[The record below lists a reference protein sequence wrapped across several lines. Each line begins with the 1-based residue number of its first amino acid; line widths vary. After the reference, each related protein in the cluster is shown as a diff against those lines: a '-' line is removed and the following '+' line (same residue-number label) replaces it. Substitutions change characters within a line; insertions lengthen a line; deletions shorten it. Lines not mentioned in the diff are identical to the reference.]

1 MADNDNEKARETM
14 CMALQGSQASSVY
27 SLVAVEMLLLLVFSK
42 LLHLLLLRRLGQP
55 RLICDFLAAML
66 MANIDTVKHH
76 FQLVIGDVIDPAGE
90 FVFATYLFV
99 LGLEMDPRLLLRR
112 KGPEAS
118 VAYFGILSNFLLT
131 LLFFPVLQDMHIAQK
146 DDFLTSAGLAA
157 ILATTSSHILAR
169 LATEL
174 KFSRSEIGRFSITAG
189 VTTDLLST
197 ILMLVGYTCYSLYN
211 QWKWTMIG
219 ITYVT
224 VETMIVFAVITPV
237 VDWMNDRNPEGKPL
251 KGQYMVAAFMIPA
264 MLCYLARKAGY
275 DWKLNAFL
283 VGLALPGKGRISSF
297 LISRINFSLTYLILP
312 FYFVLVNMKTG
323 DDGNS
328 STASFSMVGV
338 FTILGGMGKTLGT
351 MYAGI
356 MRHDMKWEDAM
367 RIGLLLNVKGPYH
380 FFCAHMAVNSHL
392 IDRNTMNTLMFS
404 FLVSI
409 AYIPMMAGRIRQK
422 IKKSEREL
430 TGIQW
435 HDAGEELRLVVGLH
449 GPRNVPLAVGIIEAA
464 RVGTTSLAV
473 YTMDMVQMTERAA
486 AMLVHG
492 QDLEEATVLDE
503 QIMEMREHINSG
515 LETYKEQLND
525 EDKKHLNIRRLLAIA
540 SFDDMHHDICNAAE
554 DVKSVLIIL
563 PYHRRQMVGG
573 GLSEG
578 KTGFKNVNRKV
589 LQNAPCSVG
598 ILVDRDQGRKKLA
611 SSLVLQNIVVVFIGG
626 KDDREALA
634 LAGIIVQHP
643 SINLMVARFLPDPAA
658 IDKANRTGHQAFAF
672 DADEDAEA
680 RADEQYF
687 TAFHERHS
695 GKKNLVC
702 MDVHVS
708 NGAETVAALRSLA
721 ERHELFIVGRGEV
734 RWSLVTA
741 GMSDWVEHADLGPV
755 GDVLAASDF
764 STSTSALVIQQHD
777 NRKEQKVIDDDFL
790 PM

>member
-1 MADNDNEKARETM
+1 MAENNEQDASKAM
-14 CMALQGSQASSVY
+14 CMVMQSSQASSVY

-42 LLHLLLLRRLGQP
+42 LLHLVLLRRLGQP
-55 RLICDFLAAML
+55 RLVCDFLAAML
-66 MANIDTVKHH
+66 MANVDVVKHH

-90 FVFATYLFV
+90 FVFAAYLFV
-99 LGLEMDPRLLLRR
+99 LGLEMDPRLLLRQ

-131 LLFFPVLQDMHIAQK
+131 LLFYPVLQDMNVAQK
-146 DDFLTSAGLAA
+146 DQVLTSAA
-157 ILATTSSHILAR
+157 LATCMAATSSHVLAR

-174 KFSRSEIGRFSITAG
+174 KFSRSTVGRFSIAAG
-189 VTTDLLST
+189 VTTDLVST
-197 ILMLVGYTCYSLYN
+197 ILMVAGYTCFSFFR
-211 QWKWTMIG
+211 QWKWTVIG
-219 ITYVT
+219 ITYVG
-224 VETMIVFAVITPV
+224 VQVLFIVAVVTPV

-297 LISRINFSLTYLILP
+297 LISRINFSLTYLVLP

-323 DDGNS
+323 DEGNS
-328 STASFSMVGV
+328 STEAFSMVGV
-338 FTILGGMGKTLGT
+338 FTIVGAMGKALGT

-356 MRHDMKWEDAM
+356 MRHDMKWEDAL

-392 IDRNTMNTLMFS
+392 IDIKTMNTLMFS

-409 AYIPMMAGRIRQK
+409 AYIPVMAGRIRQRVK
-422 IKKSEREL
+422 RSQQEL
-430 TGIQW
+430 TGVQW
-435 HDAGEELRLVVGLH
+435 HNAEEELRLIVGLH
-449 GPRNVPLAVGIIEAA
+449 GPRNVPLAVGVVEAV
-464 RVGTTSLAV
+464 RVGANSVAM
-473 YTMDMVQMTERAA
+473 YTMDMIQMTERAA

-492 QDLEEATVLDE
+492 QGPEEVTVLDE

-515 LETYKEQLND
+515 LEAYKQQLD
-525 EDKKHLNIRRLLAIA
+525 DKESLNIRRLLAIA
-540 SFDDMHHDICNAAE
+540 SFDDMHHDICHAAE
-554 DVKSVLIIL
+554 DVNSVLILL
-563 PYHRRQMVGG
+563 PYHRQQMVGG
-573 GLSEG
+573 GMSEG
-578 KTGFKNVNRKV
+578 KSGFKNVNRKV

-598 ILVDRDQGRKKLA
+598 ILVDRDQDREKLA
-611 SSLVLQNIVVVFIGG
+611 SSMVLQNIVVVFIGG

-634 LAGIIVQHP
+634 LAGFIVQHP
-643 SINLMVARFLPDPAA
+643 GINLMVARFLVDPAA
-658 IDKANRTGHQAFAF
+658 SDKAKRTGQHAFTF
-672 DADEDAEA
+672 DADDDAEA

-687 TAFHERHS
+687 SAFHERHS
-695 GKKNLVC
+695 ANKNLVC

-708 NGAETVAALRSLA
+708 NGADTVAALRSLA
-721 ERHELFIVGRGEV
+721 ERNELFIVGRAEL

-764 STSTSALVIQQHD
+764 STSASVLVIQQHD
-777 NRKEQKVIDDDFL
+777 NRKDMKVIDDDFL